1 MLGAF
6 ERLGIAQA
14 MKPKTVVFKQRS
26 ERFEAVARGEVEIGF
41 NQISEIL
48 AAPGVD
54 LVAPLPAPIQHYTQ
68 FSAGVVANSSKQD
81 AARALLR
88 FISSPDARAVMKAK
102 GFE

>member
-1 MLGAF
+1 
-6 ERLGIAQA
+6 
-14 MKPKTVVFKQRS
+14 
-26 ERFEAVARGEVEIGF
+26 
-41 NQISEIL
+41 
-48 AAPGVD
+48 VD
-54 LVAPLPAPIQHYTQ
+54 LVGPLPAPIQHYTQ